1 MSWQDFLARH
11 QVGDV
16 IEGVVTDQVP
26 FGSFVE
32 SEGVTGLA
40 PGQSWPAGT
49 RVSVRI
55 RDRPGHAAVQPGPG
69 VIKTHSAA
77 PGEPD
82 SPGAAPRSATL
93 DQPQR
98 TPSDSSA
105 ERFAC
110 TDATALNASRR

>member
-1 MSWQDFLARH
+1 VIFMSWQDFLARH

-55 RDRPGHAAVQPGPG
+55 LAMDPDTQRF
-69 VIKTHSAA
+69 SLA
-77 PGEPD
+77 P
-82 SPGAAPRSATL
+82 A
-93 DQPQR
+93 
-98 TPSDSSA
+98 
-105 ERFAC
+105 
-110 TDATALNASRR
+110 